1 MPRRQDFSW
10 VLMGIRRSFHTDY
23 AILQAIYTNPQ
34 AGVFLGT
41 DGHQKVFSHRLRHTA
56 RHTNYSM
63 YNVPQ
68 LGYLMVMEV
77 LKRDPC
83 HQDSV
88 IRQQFH
94 LNEGDTEL
102 IWFLL
107 SVTSSK

>member
-1 MPRRQDFSW
+1 
-10 VLMGIRRSFHTDY
+10 MGIRRSFHTDY
-23 AILQAIYTNPQ
+23 AILQAAPNPQ
-34 AGVFLGT
+34 AGLFLGT
-41 DGHQKVFSHRLRHTA
+41 DGHQVFSHRLRHTA

-63 YNVPQ
+63 YNVPE